1 MLAHPLLG
9 IEPSLKC
16 GLQTQWYSI
25 ESEKTNFPFVSA
37 CQLKIVSRSEAGTCV
52 HFPFQCGTP
61 SGLDLCRSCSVQ
73 AASLSEFRSV
83 SVLRY
88 LVLSSIPTGSNT
100 LLASTSA
107 DALGEGFDTD
117 VSLRIEC
124 SPVVSSCICPIY
136 HRKKSVV
143 MVEVD
148 TDLISSCCL
157 QDALKPFTELSES
170 ATYLIRS
177 FYLPHLWYSWKFC
190 SSNKKHN

>member
-1 MLAHPLLG
+1 M
-9 IEPSLKC
+9 
-16 GLQTQWYSI
+16 
-25 ESEKTNFPFVSA
+25 
-37 CQLKIVSRSEAGTCV
+37 KIVSRSEAGTCV

-73 AASLSEFRSV
+73 ATSLSEFRSV
-83 SVLRY
+83 SVLCY

-143 MVEVD
+143 MAEVD

-170 ATYLIRS
+170 ATYLIRL
-177 FYLPHLWYSWKFC
+177 FYLPHL
-190 SSNKKHN
+190 